1 MIQSRDREGA
11 VAQSQ
16 KFMET
21 IATNGIR
28 LQVPQ
33 LGPESGPTALVWH
46 GFPEGCYA
54 WADMAGRLAGSGY
67 RVWVPDQR
75 GYNSSDRPPHMSAYN
90 SEIIAR
96 DVLGLIDTSGRER
109 T

>member
-1 MIQSRDREGA
+1 
-11 VAQSQ
+11 
-16 KFMET
+16 
-21 IATNGIR
+21 
-28 LQVPQ
+28 
-33 LGPESGPTALVWH
+33 
-46 GFPEGCYA
+46 
-54 WADMAGRLAGSGY
+54 MAGRLAGSGY

>member
-1 MIQSRDREGA
+1 
-11 VAQSQ
+11 
-16 KFMET
+16 MET

-28 LQVPQ
+28 LQVLQ
-33 LGPESGPTALVWH
+33 LRTESGPTALLLH
-46 GFPEGCYA
+46 GFPEGSYS

-67 RVWVPDQR
+67 QVWVPDRR

-96 DVLGLIDTSGRER
+96 DDLSTRAGARKWT
-109 T
+109 